1 MSSPTCTPPSLLG
14 APKVVVAGIP
24 LKLPEGV
31 CAAVRMGVLVGLA
44 AADVALVDEPR
55 RDSGRDT
62 PTKAGKESGC
72 EAAMGDRARL
82 VSERERKRRKMR

>member
-1 MSSPTCTPPSLLG
+1 LFG
-14 APKVVVAGIP
+14 ALKVGVAGIP

-31 CAAVRMGVLVGLA
+31 CAAVRMGVRVGLA

-62 PTKAGKESGC
+62 PTKVGKESGC
-72 EAAMGDRARL
+72 EAAMGDRDRARL
-82 VSERERKRRKMR
+82 VSERERKRRNMR